1 MAEQQQQQHPITPPL
16 ELVEWLRNDAPRG
29 IRDAGITRERHL
41 VTAAARWGAD
51 QELDA
56 CIDVI
61 LAHPGLEHPELLVEV
76 LRAARRPK
84 PPSLA
89 EEAQRILVENGATLD
104 GRVELDPEDISIIRA
119 ALERLQELES
129 NG

>member
-1 MAEQQQQQHPITPPL
+1 MTEHPISLPPKL
-16 ELVEWLRNDAPRG
+16 WDKWIEDGCDGFLAACE
-29 IRDAGITRERHL
+29 
-41 VTAAARWGAD
+41 AARWGAD

-84 PPSLA
+84 PPSLK
-89 EEAQRILVENGATLD
+89 QQ
-104 GRVELDPEDISIIRA
+104 
-119 ALERLQELES
+119 ALEALKHAPGPDYPSHITLLTADEHALIRSALEALPD
-129 NG
+129 G

>member
-89 EEAQRILVENGATLD
+89 EQALA
-104 GRVELDPEDISIIRA
+104 ELDQIPTHDNEGRTVGGDASIIRA
-119 ALERLQELES
+119 ALERLRELE
-129 NG
+129 NND

>member
-1 MAEQQQQQHPITPPL
+1 MTEQQHPVTPPE
-16 ELVEWLRNDAPRG
+16 ELVQEWSDEWYRLKVKINTG
-29 IRDAGITRERHL
+29 IPEYVATQS
-41 VTAAARWGAD
+41 ARWGAD
-51 QELDA
+51 QELEA

-76 LRAARRPK
+76 LRDVRRPK

-89 EEAQRILVENGATLD
+89 EQALA
-104 GRVELDPEDISIIRA
+104 ELDQIPTHDNEGRTVGGDVSIIRA
-119 ALERLQELES
+119 TLERLQELEN